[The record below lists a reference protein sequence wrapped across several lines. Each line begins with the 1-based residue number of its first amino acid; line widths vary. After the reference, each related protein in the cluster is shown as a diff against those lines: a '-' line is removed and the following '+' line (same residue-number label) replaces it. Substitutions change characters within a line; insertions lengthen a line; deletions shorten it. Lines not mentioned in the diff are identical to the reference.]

1 MTFDDLKF
9 YELFQK
15 FRFRNELLMNYM
27 NFPGLCVL
35 YSSLKFF
42 LKKIRNM
49 HALLPNQ
56 IVDSLYFNDNASCYM

>member
-42 LKKIRNM
+42 FKK
-49 HALLPNQ
+49 NQ
-56 IVDSLYFNDNASCYM
+56 KYARSFAQSDCR